1 MVGVGIL
8 YPVLIYWANGGWLD
22 YDMSFLH
29 QSWAR
34 ISMMIQVDL
43 SDPTTPIRAQAPFT
57 GAGELIGT
65 LPLSIRE
72 RLTSPP
78 PSSLLFHNL
87 SWKLWGSNS
96 FHAYR
101 TSLHVQG
108 KEMQLI
114 SPGDGIWLSPLSG
127 FGSAAQS
134 KLPVSAGGRTS
145 GNMVFYY

>member
-1 MVGVGIL
+1 
-8 YPVLIYWANGGWLD
+8 
-22 YDMSFLH
+22 
-29 QSWAR
+29 
-34 ISMMIQVDL
+34 MMIQVDL

-57 GAGELIGT
+57 GAGELVGT
-65 LPLSIRE
+65 LQLSIRE
-72 RLTSPP
+72 RLTSP
-78 PSSLLFHNL
+78 LLIL
-87 SWKLWGSNS
+87 PS